1 LPRSA
6 SSPRLVPAL
15 VVSLALLAL
24 LPAGAGAQSA
34 PGSPALVRVV
44 HFAFGAP
51 PVDVSVDGQ
60 PVAPGLGFKDA
71 SRYVSL
77 PAGSHTIT
85 ATKAGGGDVAGTT
98 VDLAAGKPYTVALL
112 GKPGQYRAV
121 LVRDDFTPPPPGM
134 ARLRLL
140 NANPDSPGVDV
151 TTPGGAQVLVRDV
164 RYGEASPYAA
174 VPAGR
179 RFASEIRVA
188 GTSRVLLSFEGA
200 EPLLPRA
207 VITVVGARTE
217 SGVEFINILDAA
229 GARTAPRGGVATG
242 AGGTA
247 GEPGPAPGLMVAAV
261 AALAVA
267 AATRRRRVPR

>member
-1 LPRSA
+1 
-6 SSPRLVPAL
+6 
-15 VVSLALLAL
+15 
-24 LPAGAGAQSA
+24 
-34 PGSPALVRVV
+34 
-44 HFAFGAP
+44 
-51 PVDVSVDGQ
+51 
-60 PVAPGLGFKDA
+60 
-71 SRYVSL
+71 
-77 PAGSHTIT
+77 
-85 ATKAGGGDVAGTT
+85 
-98 VDLAAGKPYTVALL
+98 
-112 GKPGQYRAV
+112 
-121 LVRDDFTPPPPGM
+121 M
-134 ARLRLL
+134 
-140 NANPDSPGVDV
+140 
-151 TTPGGAQVLVRDV
+151 LVRDV

-247 GEPGPAPGLMVAAV
+247 GGPGGPEPAPGLMVAAV

-267 AATRRRRVPR
+267 AATRRRRAPR